1 MEQSIEKTILGNLVY
16 NDSYVR
22 MAFPFLKT
30 EYFMNNDEQ
39 KLFGI
44 IGEHIEKYKNTPSKE
59 VLHIM
64 LNERENLTEEA
75 YKNIFGLHEFA
86 YENSSISPISHLF
99 RAFSHL

>member
-16 NDSYVR
+16 NDPYVR

-44 IGEHIEKYKNTPSKE
+44 ISEHIEKYKNSPSRE

-64 LNERENLTEEA
+64 
-75 YKNIFGLHEFA
+75 
-86 YENSSISPISHLF
+86 
-99 RAFSHL
+99 